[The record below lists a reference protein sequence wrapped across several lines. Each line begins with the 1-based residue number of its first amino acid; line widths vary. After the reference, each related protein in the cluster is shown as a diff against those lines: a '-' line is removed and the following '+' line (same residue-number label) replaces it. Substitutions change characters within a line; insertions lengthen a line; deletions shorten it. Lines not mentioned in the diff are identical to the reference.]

1 MSLVERARALRQ
13 TIESLATVLTDEV
26 ATENVELFPA
36 WNGNGVSYTT
46 GDRVRYNGVLY
57 KVLMDHTSQETW
69 NPVDSPSLFARV
81 LIPDPEV
88 IPVWQ
93 QPDSTNGYS
102 AQDKVYYPNEG
113 DTIYISLVDNNVWV
127 PTTASV
133 WAVYEDGSD
142 EDEPTPTPDPE
153 PTPDPDE
160 DEDEIPEWSQPDSTR
175 PFMQGDKVRYEGKIY
190 ESLIDNNTWSPS
202 AYPAGW
208 REVTE

>member
-81 LIPDPEV
+81 LIPDPQK
-88 IPVWQ
+88 IYPWI
-93 QPDSTNGYS
+93 QPDSTNGYHVG
-102 AQDKVYYPNEG
+102 DKVYYPNEG
-113 DTIYISLVDNNVWV
+113 DTIYISLVDNNVWIPEGN
-127 PTTASV
+127 PTL
-133 WAVYEDGSD
+133 WAVYEEEASD
-142 EDEPTPTPDPE
+142 DEPTPDPE
-153 PTPDPDE
+153 PEPEPEPTE
-160 DEDEIPEWSQPDSTR
+160 EIPEWVTPDATH
-175 PFMQGDKVRYEGKIY
+175 FYMKGDKVRYNGKIY
-190 ESLIDNNTWSPS
+190 ESVIDNNVWSPD
-202 AYPAGW
+202 AGETIW
-208 REVTE
+208 KEVTE